1 MKKILLM
8 MLLTFTT
15 MANADEGRYQMISAG
30 ADTIWALDTE
40 KGRFKMCWLSGP
52 DSIKGK
58 LICKKWKDLN
68 DEEKY

>member
-1 MKKILLM
+1 MKKLLLI

-15 MANADEGRYQMISAG
+15 MANAGEGRYQMISAG
-30 ADTIWALDTE
+30 QDTIWALDTE
-40 KGRFKMCWLSGP
+40 KGRFKMGWLSGP

-68 DEEKY
+68 EV